1 VIISIIKY
9 KIQLIMSTQK
19 HITYINKDIF
29 NELRNSINKRDNH
42 NFSLQIKKILFN
54 KKDNNI
60 TYRFGKY

>member
-1 VIISIIKY
+1 
-9 KIQLIMSTQK
+9 MSTQK